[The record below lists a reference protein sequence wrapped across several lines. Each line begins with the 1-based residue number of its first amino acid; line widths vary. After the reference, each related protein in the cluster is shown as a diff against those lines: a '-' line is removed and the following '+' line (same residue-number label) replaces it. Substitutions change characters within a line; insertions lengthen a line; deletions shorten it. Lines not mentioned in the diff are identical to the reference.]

1 MVIFDA
7 ELFTCKLFIL
17 YSFREEEMEEIVFD
31 PTQVVINQEA
41 LASLEELISRSK
53 NEGPQI
59 GIPWNKKVFD
69 YMFESEVFV
78 DPSVLLGDNY
88 YFVEVEDDFI

>member
-1 MVIFDA
+1 
-7 ELFTCKLFIL
+7 
-17 YSFREEEMEEIVFD
+17 MEEIVFD